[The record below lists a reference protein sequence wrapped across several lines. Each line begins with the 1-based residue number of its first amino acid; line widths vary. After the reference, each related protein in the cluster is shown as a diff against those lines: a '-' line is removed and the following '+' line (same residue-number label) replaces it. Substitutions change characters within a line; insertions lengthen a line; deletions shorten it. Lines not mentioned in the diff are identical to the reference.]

1 MGILNKRSLAGT
13 LDNLNQ
19 AFFYG
24 KAISKTEKTE
34 VAKWLADRQGMPRS
48 YSGMFAP
55 TELDYKNGIKL
66 FTGEKIT
73 SGAATGHILGEETC
87 RALILLGDKRAGI
100 KKALT
105 TAQDGI
111 FERIF
116 NSPRTKGTYC
126 CGTCT
131 DSWWRHLIADG
142 FEKHE
147 PEIKAGIKD
156 LKKHRDGKGR
166 WRRYPFYYTLL
177 ALSEIDLPLAR
188 KEIEY
193 TAPVME
199 RALRR
204 SKSDKYSRRRHDLM
218 VRIMEQI

>member
-1 MGILNKRSLAGT
+1 MGILNKRSLAET
-13 LDNLNQ
+13 LDNLNH

-34 VAKWLADRQGMPRS
+34 AAKWLADRQGMPRS

-55 TELDYKNGIKL
+55 TEFDYKNGIKL
-66 FTGEKIT
+66 FTGEKIA

-111 FERIF
+111 FGRVF
-116 NSPRTKGTYC
+116 KSPRNKGTYC
-126 CGTCT
+126 CGRCSV
-131 DSWWRHLIADG
+131 SWWRHLTADG

-147 PEIKAGIKD
+147 REIKAGVKD
-156 LKKHRDGKGR
+156 LKKHRDGEGR

-177 ALSEIDLPLAR
+177 ALSEIDLRSAR

-204 SKSDKYSRRRHDLM
+204 SPSDKYSSRRRDLM